1 MPNLQFEYDETK
13 DLLIIEGMKY
23 SGDLFRALSE
33 SGLAVGEYLRIIE
46 RKDGVV
52 TFETIR
58 EPETASAT

>member
-58 EPETASAT
+58 EPETASAE